1 MRQMLLNRITA
12 TLVVIFVLT
21 AIGFSITRTRPA
33 GAQDA
38 VSQGQN
44 IFKNNCAQCHHAD
57 TAEPLFGPGLAGLFE
72 RSELPA
78 SKRAVTEKNVT
89 RQLTDPVGTMPSF
102 SDRLSEDEL
111 EAVVDYLKTL

>member
-33 GAQDA
+33 DARDA

-57 TAEPLFGPGLAGLFE
+57 TAEPLFGPGMAGLFE

-78 SKRAVTEKNVT
+78 SKRAVTEKNIM